1 MDDDL
6 TLVALLASLGVL
18 AILAVLTYAI
28 MRAVHGRRLA
38 KLRVFAGRHGFVAEW
53 GLWSRPHIAGT
64 VQGRGFFLSVVD
76 AGEMQMFHT
85 VLSLSLANGP
95 NRPVAFVSRVAV
107 GEIAAAT
114 GWGPEVSCRDGE
126 LATLARCRA
135 HSPED
140 TERYSSSAVVAALVE
155 IMRGAEYVE
164 IAADLSVGLRGSV
177 DDDLILSAMLALMGA
192 VADGI
197 DDCV

>member
-1 MDDDL
+1 MDNGL
-6 TLVALLASLGVL
+6 TLVAVLASLGLL
-18 AILAVLTYAI
+18 AIFALVMYAI

-38 KLRVFAGRHGFVAEW
+38 RLRVFAGRHGLVAEW

-64 VQGRGFFLSVVD
+64 VQGRRFSLSVVD

-85 VLSLSLANGP
+85 LLSLSLTHGP
-95 NRPVAFVSRVAV
+95 SRPVAFVSRVAV

-114 GWGPEVSCRDGE
+114 RWGPEVSCHVGE
-126 LATLARCRA
+126 LAAFAYCRA

-140 TERYSSSAVVAALVE
+140 AGRYSSYAVAGPLAA

-164 IAADLSVGLRGSV
+164 IAAELNVGLLGSV

-192 VADGI
+192 AADGI